1 MYAAVLLA
9 EMHSI
14 GTQPLGEG
22 HAVIDDEGD
31 PRVRADALQ
40 GLCKTR
46 ELMLRNIFHSEL
58 EGGDYL
64 ILRSGLQP
72 IREGAAH
79 VLGRDEV
86 QPAGFSPLRSRELGR
101 LELVFQG

>member
-22 HAVIDDEGD
+22 HAVIDNEGN
-31 PRVRADALQ
+31 PGVRADALQ

-46 ELMLRNIFHSEL
+46 ELMLRNVLHAEL
-58 EGGDYL
+58 EGRDHVV
-64 ILRSGLQP
+64 LRRGFQP
-72 IREGAAH
+72 IREGAAQ

-86 QPAGFSPLRSRELGR
+86 QPAGSSPLRSRELGR